1 MAGGRIRARRRRT
14 LLYARKRCAHTPGRN
29 PQDKTG
35 RETPTD
41 EKDPAKA
48 HFILYRNERRDP
60 EKLTDEEK
68 EDVIRDLYETNFR
81 VYDRLA
87 EI

>member
-1 MAGGRIRARRRRT
+1 MRRRDPRE
-14 LLYARKRCAHTPGRN
+14 
-29 PQDKTG
+29 KT
-35 RETPTD
+35 
-41 EKDPAKA
+41 
-48 HFILYRNERRDP
+48 DP

-68 EDVIRDLYETNFR
+68 EDIIREIYETDFE

>member
-14 LLYARKRCAHTPGRN
+14 LLYARKRRAHVPGRN
-29 PQDKTG
+29 PQDKAGRKSLTG
-35 RETPTD
+35 GE
-41 EKDPAKA
+41 DPAKA

-60 EKLTDEEK
+60 ETLTDEEK
-68 EDVIRDLYETNFR
+68 EDIIRDLYETNFQ

>member
-1 MAGGRIRARRRRT
+1 M
-14 LLYARKRCAHTPGRN
+14 KTPPMSRRN
-29 PQDKTG
+29 PL
-35 RETPTD
+35 
-41 EKDPAKA
+41 EK
-48 HFILYRNERRDP
+48 IDP